1 LNSVIDKEIKRLKEA
16 HNISDDADINKEP
29 LSKEELVIGLT
40 PEEHE
45 VIDYKVLIAFQKVK
59 AIAESMRKI
68 SFATRFNSISS
79 AVGPLI
85 IDNLIME
92 HKMEQFM
99 DENADTHFYTHDDIP
114 VDITDVFA
122 DHPVLNQFAETV
134 KIARQMTADMPAG
147 STGFRNLLAKLPE
160 DIKEKI
166 YNDKKLFSSLS
177 DFYQSYL
184 AIASGLINP
193 ANLKNYIDGFPKWFM
208 KQDFKEKY
216 PDNALIQAI
225 QMTVSKKTGRAFL
238 SIKLTGEDETVKETY
253 RNAWIDLHKSN
264 PELSQQLFEYCFFR
278 AGIGFSPKTFMAV
291 VPTYVKERLQK
302 KLSNGDVATYLDT
315 YRRFPSVTEELV
327 IDQFIANNWE
337 DNKLVPKKGGKNSHF
352 TIKGDHL
359 YATVQEDIDD
369 LEGLTYIKTSRK
381 GVTYLWK
388 KVSDDKAGV
397 HYVKMK
403 PLGNN
408 GEYVEMSLSEIST
421 PLTATTQTSEN
432 NDTSE
437 IKTTSPSETDATEVE
452 SKPMTP
458 ESKKA
463 AFVANLT
470 KDYMAYNES
479 SFGRKI
485 SETKAQ
491 AQANEMAE
499 HPERFG
505 SLMQKILESK
515 GIKVNKDEAIRKLKD
530 LDLC

>member
-1 LNSVIDKEIKRLKEA
+1 
-16 HNISDDADINKEP
+16 
-29 LSKEELVIGLT
+29 
-40 PEEHE
+40 
-45 VIDYKVLIAFQKVK
+45 
-59 AIAESMRKI
+59 M
-68 SFATRFNSISS
+68 
-79 AVGPLI
+79 
-85 IDNLIME
+85 
-92 HKMEQFM
+92 
-99 DENADTHFYTHDDIP
+99 
-114 VDITDVFA
+114 
-122 DHPVLNQFAETV
+122 
-134 KIARQMTADMPAG
+134 
-147 STGFRNLLAKLPE
+147 
-160 DIKEKI
+160 
-166 YNDKKLFSSLS
+166 
-177 DFYQSYL
+177 
-184 AIASGLINP
+184 
-193 ANLKNYIDGFPKWFM
+193 
-208 KQDFKEKY
+208 
-216 PDNALIQAI
+216 
-225 QMTVSKKTGRAFL
+225 
-238 SIKLTGEDETVKETY
+238 
-253 RNAWIDLHKSN
+253 
-264 PELSQQLFEYCFFR
+264 
-278 AGIGFSPKTFMAV
+278 
-291 VPTYVKERLQK
+291 
-302 KLSNGDVATYLDT
+302 
-315 YRRFPSVTEELV
+315 

-369 LEGLTYIKTSRK
+369 LEGLTYIKTSGK

-408 GEYVEMSLSEIST
+408 GEYVEMSLSEINT

-432 NDTSE
+432 NDASE

-452 SKPMTP
+452 YKPMTP
-458 ESKKA
+458 ENKKA
-463 AFVANLT
+463 TFVANLA

-505 SLMQKILESK
+505 SLMQKLLESK